1 MAQPQ
6 HNPEVVLAV
15 DEENDDNRSEVGT
28 SIASSSTSLR
38 SSLLDYRVENGRT
51 YHRYKDGK
59 YNYPND
65 ERESERHDLVHQL
78 WLLTLD
84 DRLGVA
90 PPCKEGTT
98 VGRVLDVGTGT
109 GIWALNF
116 GDEHPEADVY
126 GNDLSAIMPGQ

>member
-1 MAQPQ
+1 M
-6 HNPEVVLAV
+6 
-15 DEENDDNRSEVGT
+15 T
-28 SIASSSTSLR
+28 
-38 SSLLDYRVENGRT
+38 
-51 YHRYKDGK
+51 
-59 YNYPND
+59 
-65 ERESERHDLVHQL
+65 SERATGWVNWSYEPGRLKLSTGIDLVHQL

-116 GDEHPEADVY
+116 GDEHPEADV
-126 GNDLSAIMPGQ
+126 GVSIGSLLPTLRDSFAAS